1 MGRSKDVDKVMD
13 IAKIIA
19 GFLSGVIGG
28 MGLGGGA
35 VLLIYLR
42 VFENAEQINAQGI
55 NLLFFLPI
63 GLTAVIF
70 YSFKKLIKWKTV
82 LPFAAFGVGGS
93 VGGIFLS
100 KVIGGQYLGK
110 IFAVIL
116 IALGIN
122 EMIRGFSLTVKKKRD
137 TIKKE

>member
-1 MGRSKDVDKVMD
+1 MEFIKL
-13 IAKIIA
+13 IA

-42 VFENAEQINAQGI
+42 VFEDAQQINAQGI
-55 NLLFFLPI
+55 NLLFFIPI

-82 LPFAAFGVGGS
+82 IAFALCGMAGALGGYY
-93 VGGIFLS
+93 LS
-100 KVIGGQYLGK
+100 RLIGGEYLGK
-110 IFAVIL
+110 IFGGIL
-116 IALGIN
+116 TILGIS
-122 EMIRGFSLTVKKKRD
+122 EIIKGFHLKKTKKGVN
-137 TIKKE
+137 IKKE

>member
-1 MGRSKDVDKVMD
+1 MGRNKDADEIMD
-13 IAKIIA
+13 LFKLIA

-42 VFENAEQINAQGI
+42 IFEDAQQINAQGI
-55 NLLFFLPI
+55 NLLFFIPI

-82 LPFAAFGVGGS
+82 ITFALCGMAGALLGYYLSDLLGGD
-93 VGGIFLS
+93 F
-100 KVIGGQYLGK
+100 LGK
-110 IFAVIL
+110 IFGGILVIL
-116 IALGIN
+116 GIS
-122 EMIRGFSLTVKKKRD
+122 EIIKGFHLKKGEKGG